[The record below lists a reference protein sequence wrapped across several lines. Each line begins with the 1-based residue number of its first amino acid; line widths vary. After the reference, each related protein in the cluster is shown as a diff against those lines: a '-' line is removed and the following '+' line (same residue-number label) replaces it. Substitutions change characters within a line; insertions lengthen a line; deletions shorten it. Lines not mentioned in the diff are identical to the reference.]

1 MITVFGGDYGG
12 DARSSGPPSQSF
24 LHLPRSRLWEIGI
37 ALLLIA
43 FTLFRPGFWMDY
55 ISPPYQQVDPA
66 EIVKVM
72 GEVEPGT
79 ELRALVDGLDDV
91 GDPITL
97 TMLIPV
103 GDEPDGEQR
112 LEAFGLE
119 ILEQD
124 GKVLVDNALFDSKA
138 QEAGFDFDQ
147 VIRQL
152 LVPAPQPSRY
162 LLYIPALALLALVF
176 FLQRRR
182 AEAEPV
188 ASEQGA

>member
-1 MITVFGGDYGG
+1 MFIIATAAMLIFTAG
-12 DARSSGPPSQSF
+12 SQGF
-24 LHLPRSRLWEIGI
+24 FIAKSRVWESL

-55 ISPPYQQVDPA
+55 ISPPYTEVNPT
-66 EIVKVM
+66 EIAQVM
-72 GEVEPGT
+72 GDAEPGT
-79 ELRALVDGLDDV
+79 QLRALVDGLDDV

-97 TMLIPV
+97 TMLIDV

-119 ILEQD
+119 IFEDD
-124 GKVLVDNALFDSKA
+124 GKVLVDNAIFDSKA
-138 QEAGFDFDQ
+138 QAAGFDFDQ

-152 LVPAPQPSRY
+152 LVPAQQPSKY

-182 AEAEPV
+182 EQAEPV